1 MFTRAI
7 VRSPGTNFADGITTA
22 GLGRPGY
29 ELMLEQHRAY
39 VDCLETIGLKVVG
52 LPAEADYPDAHFVED
67 TAVVTPAVAVVTH
80 PGAPAR
86 RGEERSIE
94 PVLARYRPM
103 ARIVPP
109 ATVDGGDVLTVGRQ
123 AFIGVSERTNAE
135 GARQLG
141 DILAAHGWTW
151 TAVPVAAG
159 LHLKSSVN
167 AVSDT
172 TLLLTA
178 EFAHRAEFTAYD
190 HIILPEG
197 DAYAANTLWINDTL
211 IMPAGFSAVRERLEG
226 IQTKIVELDVSE
238 VRKMDGGLTCLSLRL

>member
-7 VRSPGTNFADGITTA
+7 VRTPGTNFADGITTA
-22 GLGRPGY
+22 DLGRPIY

-39 VDCLETIGLKVVG
+39 IDCLETIGLEVVT
-52 LPAEADYPDAHFVED
+52 LPATAAYPDAHFVED
-67 TAVVTPAVAVVTH
+67 TAVITPEVAVITH

-86 RGEERSIE
+86 RGEEQTIE
-94 PVLARYRPM
+94 PVLARYRSI
-103 ARIVPP
+103 ARISPP

-123 AFIGVSERTNAE
+123 AFIGLSERTNSE
-135 GARQLG
+135 GAQQLG

-178 EFAHRAEFTAYD
+178 EFSYRNEFKAYD
-190 HIILPEG
+190 RIVLPEG
-197 DAYAANTLWINDTL
+197 DEYAANTLWINDTL
-211 IMPAGFSAVRERLEG
+211 IIPSGFAATRNLLEG
-226 IQTKIVELDVSE
+226 IQANIVQLDVSE
-238 VRKMDGGLTCLSLRL
+238 IRKMDGGLTCLSIRL